1 MRLIRFIKSR
11 KISRYYEL
19 YNSDLNDHVQI
30 CDMLDFFA
38 VEHQSLD
45 EMRSLRPVNTNKDNG
60 FDPTVLTTQDF
71 MDFEIFLDMLPTKFR
86 DELSSLDDWY
96 RKYKAAGF

>member
-1 MRLIRFIKSR
+1 
-11 KISRYYEL
+11 
-19 YNSDLNDHVQI
+19 
-30 CDMLDFFA
+30 MLDFFA

-45 EMRSLRPVNTNKDNG
+45 VMRSLRPVNTNKDNG

-71 MDFEIFLDMLPTKFR
+71 MDFEIFLDMLPTKSR
-86 DELSSLDDWY
+86 DELSSLDDWD